1 LGADCL
7 PISYIALSLLG
18 WYPGFFFW
26 YFCCLII
33 LVSYHTHQHHCFPN
47 LRLRLTKTGTTTK
60 DVMTV
65 RLLSFFT
72 QMSAKD
78 EAEVGQLAWVHC
90 RSEHLNCSQLFHALL
105 LFACSAPGVGMS
117 VPTLLQQPR
126 FPSLLVR
133 SLTGA
138 VRLFKRR
145 SKTEINTRFVSDL
158 ARIGQDFINGERS
171 CRLYSF

>member
-1 LGADCL
+1 
-7 PISYIALSLLG
+7 
-18 WYPGFFFW
+18 
-26 YFCCLII
+26 
-33 LVSYHTHQHHCFPN
+33 
-47 LRLRLTKTGTTTK
+47 LTKTGTTTK